1 MTAIK
6 VLIFNRLPLHIDF
19 TNIPDNAYV
28 REHIEGIKNSEYKA
42 ASSAAYSLLFQ
53 MLSDHLN
60 MTADNIVIR
69 QNEHGK
75 PIIVGKN
82 VHFNISHSK
91 NSVVCALSDS
101 EIGVDIEYI
110 GEIRDSVLR
119 KCFTEKEV
127 QRVQTKADFYKY
139 WTLKESYLK
148 AVGTG
153 IDRRLDHIEF
163 DIGDSICCF
172 DDGSAVPYRFYSDII
187 GEYVLAVCAR
197 AEIDASSVE
206 VKRIT
211 SSDQV
216 TDNQ

>member
-53 MLSDHLN
+53 MLSDYFN

-119 KCFTEKEV
+119 KCFTKKEV
-127 QRVQTKADFYKY
+127 KRVQTNADFYKY

-153 IDRRLDHIEF
+153 IDRRLIRIEF
-163 DIGDSICCF
+163 DIDEGITGI
-172 DDGSAVPYRFYSDII
+172 DDGVAVPYCFYSKIV
-187 GEYVLAVCAR
+187 GEYAFAVCSTK
-197 AEIDASSVE
+197 ELDINHVE
-206 VKRIT
+206 VSYIT
-211 SSDQV
+211 SQ
-216 TDNQ
+216 Q

>member
-53 MLSDHLN
+53 MLSDYFN

-91 NSVVCALSDS
+91 NSVVGIEREITLGRVYNKGVHFHKSEKALCSHNRHMS
-101 EIGVDIEYI
+101 ASFG
-110 GEIRDSVLR
+110 
-119 KCFTEKEV
+119 
-127 QRVQTKADFYKY
+127 RVCLHQKGKA
-139 WTLKESYLK
+139 
-148 AVGTG
+148 A
-153 IDRRLDHIEF
+153 RLYF
-163 DIGDSICCF
+163 
-172 DDGSAVPYRFYSDII
+172 
-187 GEYVLAVCAR
+187 
-197 AEIDASSVE
+197 
-206 VKRIT
+206 
-211 SSDQV
+211 
-216 TDNQ
+216 